1 MITNPR
7 HHKPLMGLTRA
18 WIHLRLLGFLR
29 DFVCGERINIVII
42 YIYYILCIL
51 YIYIYYICV
60 CMYIYIY
67 MYIRV
72 YIYIS
77 VCRPLSWKPYI
88 LEASFTNN
96 TCHMS
101 DLGDGCFFGWFN
113 TLILSIVLSC
123 FTLW

>member
-42 YIYYILCIL
+42 YIYIIYYVY
-51 YIYIYYICV
+51 YIYILYLCV
-60 CMYIYIY
+60 YVYLYIY

-72 YIYIS
+72 YIYIYLCVGPYLGS
-77 VCRPLSWKPYI
+77 PISWKLHLP
-88 LEASFTNN
+88 TTHV
-96 TCHMS
+96 TCR
-101 DLGDGCFFGWFN
+101 
-113 TLILSIVLSC
+113 T
-123 FTLW
+123 

>member
-51 YIYIYYICV
+51 YIYYICV

-67 MYIRV
+67 ICIYVCI
-72 YIYIS
+72 YIYLCVGPYLGSPI
-77 VCRPLSWKPYI
+77 SWKLHLP
-88 LEASFTNN
+88 TTHV
-96 TCHMS
+96 TCR
-101 DLGDGCFFGWFN
+101 
-113 TLILSIVLSC
+113 T
-123 FTLW
+123 